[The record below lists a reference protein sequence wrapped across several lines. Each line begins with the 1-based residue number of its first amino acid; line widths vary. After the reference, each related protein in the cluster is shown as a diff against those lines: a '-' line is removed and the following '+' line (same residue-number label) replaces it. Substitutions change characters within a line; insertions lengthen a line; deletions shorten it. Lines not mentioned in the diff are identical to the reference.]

1 MNLQLLAMRSLRGAT
16 LALLTV
22 VAACGGGGSS
32 TADGTSTGNSA
43 GGTDTGTPPPPA
55 ASFTIA
61 LSTQKA
67 VIFQG
72 ATATV
77 DATVTRNNGFDGDVD
92 LSVTGLPAGVSAAAA
107 HVDKGATTVQITLQA
122 DAAAP
127 HSLPTD
133 AVVNGLSGA
142 LSAQQPVTVTVRGL
156 AGALDT
162 SFAANGKAVTGIG
175 ADDYAEAM
183 AVQPDGKL
191 VVAGHANMGG
201 STGTDFVLV
210 RYLRDGSID
219 AGFGTAGK
227 VSTDIN
233 GGSDQAFAVA
243 LQADGKIVV
252 AGSSD
257 VSPTGKSFALV
268 RYNADGSLDNA
279 FGTGGKV
286 VTSFGSQSDTAYAVV
301 VQPDGKIV
309 AGGHTST
316 ATRGIDF
323 ALARYETN
331 GALDASFGSNGQV
344 VMPIHGLNARDSIY
358 ALALQTTGGEVKIVA
373 AGGEGDFTI
382 ARFNANGSI
391 DAGFGIGQ
399 GLDGAFGSVIGAAR
413 AVIVTPDNKIV
424 VTGHVAHDFAVL
436 QLTEDGI
443 ADASFGSAGRVITQV
458 SATNWDEAQALA
470 RQADGKIVVGGWVY
484 AGNSSSGDFVVAR
497 YNTDG
502 TLDAGFGNAGITIT
516 AVAPGTKA
524 DEGRALVLQA
534 DERVPTVRSVLAGS
548 ANDANQDF
556 AVTRYWH

>member
-1 MNLQLLAMRSLRGAT
+1 MNLQLLTMRSMRGAT
-16 LALLTV
+16 LALLAV
-22 VAACGGGGSS
+22 LAACGGGGSS
-32 TADGTSTGNSA
+32 APPSAVSDGS
-43 GGTDTGTPPPPA
+43 GGGDPPPA
-55 ASFTIA
+55 ATFTIA

-72 ATATV
+72 ATATI
-77 DATVTRNNGFDGDVD
+77 DATVTREAGFDGAVDVA
-92 LSVTGLPAGVSAAAA
+92 VTGLPTGVSAAVVNIA
-107 HVDKGATTVQITLQA
+107 KGVTTAQITLQA

-133 AVVNGLSGA
+133 AVVKGVSGA
-142 LSAQQPVTVTVRGL
+142 VSAQQPVTVTVRGL

-162 SFAANGKAVTGIG
+162 SFATNGKAVTGIG

-201 STGTDFVLV
+201 TTGTDFVLV
-210 RYLRDGSID
+210 RYLRDGAID
-219 AGFGTAGK
+219 TTFGTGGK
-227 VSTDIN
+227 VSTDID

-252 AGSSD
+252 AGSND
-257 VSPTGKSFALV
+257 VSPKGKSFALV
-268 RYNADGSLDNA
+268 RYNADGSLDA
-279 FGTGGKV
+279 TFGTGGKV

-301 VQPDGKIV
+301 VQPDGRIV
-309 AGGHTST
+309 AGGHTNT
-316 ATRGIDF
+316 ATRGVDF
-323 ALARYETN
+323 ALARYQAN
-331 GALDASFGSNGQV
+331 GALDASFGANGQV
-344 VMPIHGLNARDSIY
+344 VMPIHAGNSRDSIY
-358 ALALQTTGGEVKIVA
+358 ALALQTTGGELKIVA
-373 AGGEGDFTI
+373 AGGEGDFTV

-399 GLDGAFGSVIGAAR
+399 GLDAVFGTVIGAAR

-424 VTGHVAHDFAVL
+424 VSGHADHDFAVL
-436 QLTEDGI
+436 QLSEDGI
-443 ADASFGSAGRVITQV
+443 ADAGFGGTGRVVTKV
-458 SATNWDEAQALA
+458 STTNWDEAHAVV

-484 AGNSSSGDFVVAR
+484 AGNSSSGDFVVVR

-502 TLDAGFGNAGITIT
+502 TLDAGFGTGGITIT

-524 DEGRALVLQA
+524 DEGRALVLQS
-534 DERVPTVRSVLAGS
+534 DERVPTVRSLLAGS

>member
-1 MNLQLLAMRSLRGAT
+1 MNLQLLTMRSMRGAT
-16 LALLTV
+16 LALLAV
-22 VAACGGGGSS
+22 LAACGGGGSS
-32 TADGTSTGNSA
+32 APPSAVSDGS
-43 GGTDTGTPPPPA
+43 GGGDPPPA
-55 ASFTIA
+55 ATFTIA

-72 ATATV
+72 ATATI
-77 DATVTRNNGFDGDVD
+77 DATVTRDAGFDGAVDVA
-92 LSVTGLPAGVSAAAA
+92 VTGLPAGVSAAVVNIA
-107 HVDKGATTVQITLQA
+107 KGVTTAQITLQA

-133 AVVNGLSGA
+133 AVVKGVSGA
-142 LSAQQPVTVTVRGL
+142 VSAQQPVTVTVRGL

-162 SFAANGKAVTGIG
+162 SFATNGKAVTGLG

-201 STGTDFVLV
+201 TTGTDFVLV
-210 RYLRDGSID
+210 RYLRDGAID
-219 AGFGTAGK
+219 TTFGTGGK
-227 VSTDIN
+227 VSTDID

-252 AGSSD
+252 AGSND
-257 VSPTGKSFALV
+257 VSPKGKSFALV
-268 RYNADGSLDNA
+268 RYNADGSLDA
-279 FGTGGKV
+279 TFGTGGKV

-301 VQPDGKIV
+301 VQPDGRIV
-309 AGGHTST
+309 AGGHTNT
-316 ATRGIDF
+316 ATRGVDF
-323 ALARYETN
+323 ALARYQAN
-331 GALDASFGSNGQV
+331 GALDASFGANGQV
-344 VMPIHGLNARDSIY
+344 VMPIHAGNSRDSIY
-358 ALALQTTGGEVKIVA
+358 ALALQTTGGELKIVA
-373 AGGEGDFTI
+373 AGGEGDFTV

-399 GLDGAFGSVIGAAR
+399 GLDAVFGTVIGAAR

-424 VTGHVAHDFAVL
+424 VSGHADHDFAVL
-436 QLTEDGI
+436 QLSEDGI
-443 ADASFGSAGRVITQV
+443 ADAGFGGTGRVVTKV
-458 SATNWDEAQALA
+458 STTNWDEAHAVV

-484 AGNSSSGDFVVAR
+484 AGNSSSGDFVVVR

-502 TLDAGFGNAGITIT
+502 TLDAGFGTGGITIT

-524 DEGRALVLQA
+524 DEGRALVLQS
-534 DERVPTVRSVLAGS
+534 DERVPTVRSLLAGS

>member
-1 MNLQLLAMRSLRGAT
+1 MNLQLLTMRSMRGAT
-16 LALLTV
+16 LALLAV
-22 VAACGGGGSS
+22 LAACGGGGSS
-32 TADGTSTGNSA
+32 APPSAVSDGS
-43 GGTDTGTPPPPA
+43 GGGDPPPA
-55 ASFTIA
+55 ATFTIA

-72 ATATV
+72 ATATI
-77 DATVTRNNGFDGDVD
+77 DATVTRDAGFDGAIDVA
-92 LSVTGLPAGVSAAAA
+92 VTGLPTGVSAAAVNIA
-107 HVDKGATTVQITLQA
+107 KGATSAQITLQA
-122 DAAAP
+122 DATAP

-133 AVVNGLSGA
+133 AVVKGVSGA
-142 LSAQQPVTVTVRGL
+142 VSAQQPVTVTVRGL

-162 SFAANGKAVTGIG
+162 SFATNGKAVTGLG

-201 STGTDFVLV
+201 TTGTDFVLV
-210 RYLRDGSID
+210 RYLRDGAID
-219 AGFGTAGK
+219 TTFGTGGK
-227 VSTDIN
+227 VSTDID

-252 AGSSD
+252 AGSND
-257 VSPTGKSFALV
+257 VSPKGKSFALV
-268 RYNADGSLDNA
+268 RYNADGSLDA
-279 FGTGGKV
+279 TFGTGGKV

-301 VQPDGKIV
+301 VQPDGRIV
-309 AGGHTST
+309 AGGHTNT
-316 ATRGIDF
+316 ATRGVDF
-323 ALARYETN
+323 ALARYQAN
-331 GALDASFGSNGQV
+331 GALDASFGANGQV
-344 VMPIHGLNARDSIY
+344 VMPIHAGNSRDSIY
-358 ALALQTTGGEVKIVA
+358 ALALQTTGGELKIVA
-373 AGGEGDFTI
+373 AGGEGDFTV

-399 GLDGAFGSVIGAAR
+399 GLDAVFGTVIGAAR

-424 VTGHVAHDFAVL
+424 VSGHADHDFAVL
-436 QLTEDGI
+436 QLSEDGI
-443 ADASFGSAGRVITQV
+443 ADAGFGGTGRVVTKV
-458 SATNWDEAQALA
+458 STTNWDEAHAVV

-484 AGNSSSGDFVVAR
+484 AGNSSSGDFVVVR

-502 TLDAGFGNAGITIT
+502 TLDAGFGTGGITIT

-524 DEGRALVLQA
+524 DEGRALVLQS
-534 DERVPTVRSVLAGS
+534 DERVPTVRSLLAGS